1 MFDFRTA
8 PPDALNAT
16 GSVQVMKKTV
26 ISLKIVNK
34 TDYHEFKSI
43 FD

>member
-8 PPDALNAT
+8 PPDAFNAA

-26 ISLKIVNK
+26 ISLEIVNRR
-34 TDYHEFKSI
+34 DYHEFKSI